1 MRLDDPTFDVSAQGF
16 VLSYRDKINHLLE
29 ILENYAWQYPGPGD
43 IVDKLKALVEKC
55 D

>member
-1 MRLDDPTFDVSAQGF
+1 LDDYTNSTTEHGH
-16 VLSYRDKINHLLE
+16 VLTYRDKINHLLE

-43 IVDKLKALVEKC
+43 IVTKLQSLVEKL